1 MQDIVAPYRSDD
13 GTLKPHHELSK
24 LGTYFC
30 EGSKILNRSAEA
42 PRHYKAMMQKAGFVN
57 IKEHHFKWPLSAWP
71 KDPYYKEMGAWC
83 FANLDGG
90 LEGLTL
96 GLFTRAL
103 KWTKEE
109 TLLFCAEV
117 RKQLRDPKIH
127 AYLPM

>member
-1 MQDIVAPYRSDD
+1 MQDILCPYKSDD
-13 GTLKPHHELSK
+13 DTLKPHHELYK
-24 LGTYFC
+24 LGMYFL

-42 PRHYKAMMQKAGFVN
+42 PRQYKELMQKAGFVN

-71 KDPYYKEMGAWC
+71 KDPYYKEIGAWG

-103 KWTKEE
+103 KWTREE
-109 TLLFCAEV
+109 TLVFCAEV